1 MFCLTKMKCF
11 PCFKMRLGKILS
23 ELYFQSENSFFLS
36 KSKMQCSNFSSVL
49 SSFFVRED
57 MYENWSYFQMDY
69 TAFSGIYS
77 TASFHLFLV
86 IIIHQRTKLK
96 AHRQQNF
103 WCCLSYELSI
113 FYLSQFQPESFM
125 QKRRYIFGCKFIM
138 ESHGNLTIDI
148 WPFFVM
154 VSNCRRIQ
162 LLIVRHL
169 LCGLWEASS
178 VFLWIDNWAM
188 GEQ

>member
-1 MFCLTKMKCF
+1 MNYTFSLKTVFFFQKVKCNVQPFHLFCYLLF
-11 PCFKMRLGKILS
+11 
-23 ELYFQSENSFFLS
+23 
-36 KSKMQCSNFSSVL
+36 
-49 SSFFVRED
+49 FFVRED
-57 MYENWSYFQMDY
+57 MYENWSYFQMAY

-103 WCCLSYELSI
+103 WCCLSHELSN

-125 QKRRYIFGCKFIM
+125 QKRRYIFGCRFIM

-154 VSNCRRIQ
+154 VSICRRIQ
-162 LLIVRHL
+162 LHIVGHL
-169 LCGLWEASS
+169 LRGLWEASS
-178 VFLWIDNWAM
+178 VFLWINNWAM